1 MATKGRICPEM
12 KCCPLRV
19 GFSLY
24 GLVSVSSPLHALTLQ
39 RGVLTFNGCSQHL
52 AAQFSEGSES
62 SKDEHRLSAEETS
75 PTIYITGRQIGQVA
89 ACSCCFAFN

>member
-39 RGVLTFNGCSQHL
+39 RGVLRVMAVLNT
-52 AAQFSEGSES
+52 
-62 SKDEHRLSAEETS
+62 
-75 PTIYITGRQIGQVA
+75 
-89 ACSCCFAFN
+89 